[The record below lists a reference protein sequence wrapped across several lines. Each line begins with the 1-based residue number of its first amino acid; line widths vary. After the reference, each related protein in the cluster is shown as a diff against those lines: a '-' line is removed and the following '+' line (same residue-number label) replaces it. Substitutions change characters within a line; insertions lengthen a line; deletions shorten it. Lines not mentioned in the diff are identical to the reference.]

1 VLILVTGATGTVG
14 MAVVR
19 RLRER
24 RQAVRAIVRDR
35 SAPSPLAGLD
45 VELFQ
50 ADLRRPETLEGA
62 FGGVHTAFL
71 LTPSADDQA
80 AMEIGFIDAA
90 VAAGIRTIVKHSAVG
105 ADASA
110 SGLANAHG
118 RSERHLI
125 GSGISY
131 VIVRPTQFMQ
141 NLLSWTPSIARASA
155 LVIPLASPEVR
166 INMVDVQDVADVE
179 ATVLSE
185 DGHAG
190 RIYTPS
196 GPDLLTYGEVAERLS
211 AGVGTP
217 IPLRVPSADQYR
229 DDMLAAGY
237 PDAAVT
243 GTVAYFS
250 TLRQETTALGITT
263 QDVAEVTGHRPR
275 SVEDFALSHADSLRP
290 A

>member
-1 VLILVTGATGTVG
+1 
-14 MAVVR
+14 
-19 RLRER
+19 
-24 RQAVRAIVRDR
+24 
-35 SAPSPLAGLD
+35 
-45 VELFQ
+45 
-50 ADLRRPETLEGA
+50 
-62 FGGVHTAFL
+62 
-71 LTPSADDQA
+71 
-80 AMEIGFIDAA
+80 MEIGFIDAA

-110 SGLANAHG
+110 SGLVNAHG

-125 GSGISY
+125 GTGISY

-155 LVIPLASPEVR
+155 LVIPLASPELR

-211 AGVGTP
+211 AGVGAP
-217 IPLRVPSADQYR
+217 IPLQVPSADRYR

-243 GTVAYFS
+243 GTIAYFS
-250 TLRQETTALGITT
+250 TLRQGTTALGITT
-263 QDVAEVTGHRPR
+263 QDVEEVTGHRPG

>member
-14 MAVVR
+14 TAVVH

-35 SAPSPLAGLD
+35 SAPSLLAGLN

-50 ADLRRPETLEGA
+50 ADLRRPQTLEGA

-71 LTPSADDQA
+71 LTPSVDDQA
-80 AMEIGFIDAA
+80 AIEIGFIDAA
-90 VAAGIRTIVKHSAVG
+90 VAAGVRTIVKHSAVG

-125 GSGISY
+125 STGISY

-217 IPLRVPSADQYR
+217 IPLQVPSADRYR

-243 GTVAYFS
+243 GTIAYFS
-250 TLRQETTALGITT
+250 TLRQGTTALGITT
-263 QDVAEVTGHRPR
+263 QDVEKVTGHRPG

>member
-1 VLILVTGATGTVG
+1 LILVTGATGNVG
-14 MAVVR
+14 TAVVH

-24 RQAVRAIVRDR
+24 GQDVRAIVRDR
-35 SAPSPLAGLD
+35 GAPSPLAGLD

-50 ADLRRPETLEGA
+50 ADLRRPQTLEGA
-62 FGGVHTAFL
+62 FDGVHTAFL
-71 LTPSADDQA
+71 LTPSVDDQA
-80 AMEIGFIDAA
+80 TMEIGFIDAA
-90 VAAGIRTIVKHSAVG
+90 VAAGIRTMVKHSAVG

-125 GSGISY
+125 GTGISY

-211 AGVGTP
+211 AGLGTP
-217 IPLRVPSADQYR
+217 IPLQVPSADRYR

-243 GTVAYFS
+243 GTIAYFS
-250 TLRQETTALGITT
+250 TLRPGTALGITT
-263 QDVAEVTGHRPR
+263 QDVAEVTGHRPT

-290 A
+290 P